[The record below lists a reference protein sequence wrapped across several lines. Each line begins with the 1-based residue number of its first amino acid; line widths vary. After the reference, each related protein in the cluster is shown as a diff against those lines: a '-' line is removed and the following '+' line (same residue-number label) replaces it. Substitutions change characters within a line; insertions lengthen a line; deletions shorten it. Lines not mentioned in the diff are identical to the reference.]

1 MYAVFLQLGPVC
13 SPSVSVIQC
22 FHLVVSLGIAVPNKT
37 SQTTAVHFNITIA
50 VTILK
55 CAICFN
61 FQVREL
67 PFAL

>member
-37 SQTTAVHFNITIA
+37 QTTAVHFNITIA